1 MRIILLG
8 PPGAGKGTQAQFIK
22 DALGIPQI
30 STGDMLRAAVGSGS
44 ELGARVKAV
53 MDSGAL
59 VSDEIIIDLVK
70 ERIQADDCA
79 KGFLFDGFPRTI
91 PQAQAMDDAGI
102 PIDAVVEI
110 QVADEELIK
119 RITGRRVHPGSGR
132 VYHVVYN
139 PPKQD
144 GVDDVTGEALQ
155 QREDDTEA
163 TVRERLSVYYE
174 QTQPLVDF
182 YRGKSVIKYTEIDG
196 SGAVEDIQSAIA
208 LGLGE
213 ANSLGE

>member
-1 MRIILLG
+1 
-8 PPGAGKGTQAQFIK
+8 
-22 DALGIPQI
+22 
-30 STGDMLRAAVGSGS
+30 MLRAAVGSGS

-110 QVADEELIK
+110 QVADQELVK

-196 SGAVEDIQSAIA
+196 SGPVEDIQSAIA